1 MDALVD
7 VESWPAIAAA
17 LTGRWPD
24 QAVAVDLEYWRS
36 LVAARR
42 VARVPGRRKLV
53 ARWGW
58 SDWETRT
65 VLGEAE
71 APEEIPAA
79 SRSEDGESP
88 RRGHL
93 RVVAS
98 RSAPEVLPEPSRA
111 VPSSLPS
118 DLPTSSPSLGGE
130 REKREGLDEQ
140 GDERTDEAMAAFERL
155 LARRSAAEVPR
166 RLRWRV
172 EAGAVAWFRREVLGR
187 AEFAELDVA
196 AALESLDDWSEREIE
211 AAVDG
216 EPGAK
221 PIRSW
226 KRGVLRWL
234 RRELR
239 FEAEERS
246 RVAAPTR
253 RASPA
258 RGGRPTSTTNTATAP
273 TIPVVM
279 VGGAGEGR

>member
-7 VESWPAIAAA
+7 VDTWPAIAAA
-17 LTGRWPD
+17 LKGRWPD

-36 LVAARR
+36 MVAARR
-42 VARVPGRRKLV
+42 LSRMPGRRKLA

-58 SDWETRT
+58 SDWEART
-65 VLGEAE
+65 ALEEVDAPESIPVVSQIDDEE
-71 APEEIPAA
+71 AP
-79 SRSEDGESP
+79 RF
-88 RRGHL
+88 GHL

-98 RSAPEVLPEPSRA
+98 RSAPEERPEPSRA
-111 VPSSLPS
+111 VPSPLPS
-118 DLPTSSPSLGGE
+118 DLPSSPPSLGRE
-130 REKREGLDEQ
+130 REKREGLDDQ
-140 GDERTDEAMAAFERL
+140 GDERAEEAVVAFERL

-166 RLRWRV
+166 RFRWRV
-172 EAGAVAWFRREVLGR
+172 EAGATAWFRREVLGR

-196 AALESLDDWSEREIE
+196 AALESLDDWCEREIE
-211 AAVDG
+211 AAVEG

-239 FEAEERS
+239 FEVEERS
-246 RVAAPTR
+246 RVAAPAR
-253 RASPA
+253 RSSPV
-258 RGGRPTSTTNTATAP
+258 RVGRPTSATNTATAP